1 MKKILAP
8 SILSADFKILG
19 EQIRETEKGG
29 AQYIHFDIMDGMFVP
44 SISFGMPVLSSIKN
58 LTGQTIDAHL
68 MVTEPVR
75 LMEDFVKCGA
85 DILTIHYEA
94 CTDLKA
100 DIDCIHSLGAKA
112 GVSVKPETP
121 VDVLEPYLDQ
131 ADMFLVM
138 CVVPGFGGQTFL
150 PGSIEKIRQLR
161 AMLDA
166 RGMEKDIEV
175 DGGIHHSNVTQVLD
189 AGANVIVAGSAVYHG
204 DVRDNTE
211 RFMEIL
217 KDYE

>member
-1 MKKILAP
+1 M
-8 SILSADFKILG
+8 G

-85 DILTIHYEA
+85 DILTVHYEA

-204 DVRDNTE
+204 SVRDNTE

>member
-1 MKKILAP
+1 MKRILAP
-8 SILSADFKILG
+8 SILSADFRILG
-19 EQIRETEKGG
+19 EQLRITEEAG
-29 AQYIHFDIMDGMFVP
+29 AQYIHFDVMDGMFVP

-75 LMEDFVKCGA
+75 LMEDFAKCGA
-85 DILTIHYEA
+85 DILTVHYEA

-100 DIDCIHSLGAKA
+100 DIDCIHSLGVKA
-112 GVSVKPETP
+112 GISVKPETP

-161 AMLDA
+161 SMLDE
-166 RGMEKDIEV
+166 RGIKKDIEV
-175 DGGIHHSNVTQVLD
+175 DGGIHHSNVGEVLK
-189 AGANVIVAGSAVYHG
+189 AGANVIVAGSAVYRG
-204 DVRDNTE
+204 NVRDNTE
-211 RFMEIL
+211 RFMEIF

>member
-85 DILTIHYEA
+85 DILTVHYEA

-189 AGANVIVAGSAVYHG
+189 AGANVIVAGSAVYHRS
-204 DVRDNTE
+204 VRDNTE
-211 RFMEIL
+211 RFKEIL

>member
-204 DVRDNTE
+204 SVRDNTE
-211 RFMEIL
+211 RFMGIL

>member
-85 DILTIHYEA
+85 DILTVHYEA

-166 RGMEKDIEV
+166 RGVEKDIEV

-204 DVRDNTE
+204 SVRDNTE
-211 RFMEIL
+211 RFMGIL

>member
-1 MKKILAP
+1 MKRILAP
-8 SILSADFKILG
+8 SILSADFRILG
-19 EQIRETEKGG
+19 EQLRITEEAG

-75 LMEDFVKCGA
+75 LMEDFAKCGA
-85 DILTIHYEA
+85 DILTVHYEA

-100 DIDCIHSLGAKA
+100 DIDCIHSLGVKA
-112 GVSVKPETP
+112 GISVKPETP

-161 AMLDA
+161 SMLDE
-166 RGMEKDIEV
+166 RGIKKDIEV
-175 DGGIHHSNVTQVLD
+175 DGGIHHSNVGEVLK
-189 AGANVIVAGSAVYHG
+189 AGANVIVAGSAVYRG
-204 DVRDNTE
+204 NVRDNTE
-211 RFMEIL
+211 RFMEIF

>member
-1 MKKILAP
+1 MEKILAP

-19 EQIRETEKGG
+19 EQIIETEKGG

-44 SISFGMPVLSSIKN
+44 SISFGMPVLSSIRN
-58 LTGQTIDAHL
+58 LTGQTIDVHL

-75 LMEDFVKCGA
+75 LMEDFAKCGA
-85 DILTIHYEA
+85 DILTVHYEA

-100 DIDCIHSLGAKA
+100 DLDCIHSLGLKA
-112 GVSVKPETP
+112 GISIKPETP
-121 VDVLEPYLDQ
+121 VTALEPYLET

-150 PGSIEKIRQLR
+150 PGSIEKIQQLR
-161 AMLDA
+161 AMLSK
-166 RGMEKDIEV
+166 RGLEKDIEV
-175 DGGIHHSNVTQVLD
+175 DGGIHHSNVTRVLD
-189 AGANVIVAGSAVYHG
+189 AGANVIVAGSAVYRG
-204 DVRDNTE
+204 NVRDNTE

-217 KDYE
+217 RNYG

>member
-58 LTGQTIDAHL
+58 LTGQIIDAHL

-85 DILTIHYEA
+85 DILTVHYEA

-100 DIDCIHSLGAKA
+100 DLACIHSLGVKA
-112 GVSVKPETP
+112 GISVKPETP

-161 AMLDA
+161 KMLDA

-189 AGANVIVAGSAVYHG
+189 AGANIIVAGSAVYHG
-204 DVRDNTE
+204 NVRDNTE

-217 KDYE
+217 RDYE

>member
-8 SILSADFKILG
+8 SILSADFKMLG

-85 DILTIHYEA
+85 DILTVHYEA

-204 DVRDNTE
+204 SVRDNTE

>member
-75 LMEDFVKCGA
+75 LMEDFAKCGA
-85 DILTIHYEA
+85 DILTVHYEA

-100 DIDCIHSLGAKA
+100 DIDCIHSLGVKA
-112 GVSVKPETP
+112 GISVKPETP

-161 AMLDA
+161 
-166 RGMEKDIEV
+166 
-175 DGGIHHSNVTQVLD
+175 
-189 AGANVIVAGSAVYHG
+189 SAPLPLTMQK
-204 DVRDNTE
+204 NC
-211 RFMEIL
+211 
-217 KDYE
+217 

>member
-44 SISFGMPVLSSIKN
+44 SISFGIPVLSSIKN

-85 DILTIHYEA
+85 DILTVHYEA

-204 DVRDNTE
+204 SVRDNTE

>member
-8 SILSADFKILG
+8 SILSADFKTLG
-19 EQIRETEKGG
+19 EQIIETEKGG

-44 SISFGMPVLSSIKN
+44 SISFGMPVLSSIRN

-75 LMEDFVKCGA
+75 LMEEFVECGA

-94 CTDLKA
+94 CTDIKA
-100 DIDCIHSLGAKA
+100 DIDCIHSLGVKA
-112 GVSVKPETP
+112 GLSIKPETP
-121 VDVLEPYLDQ
+121 VEALEPYLEQ

-138 CVVPGFGGQTFL
+138 CVVPGFGCQTFL
-150 PGSIEKIRQLR
+150 PGSIEKIQKLR
-161 AMLDA
+161 AMLRE

-175 DGGIHHSNVTQVLD
+175 DGGIHHSNVTKVLD
-189 AGANVIVAGSAVYHG
+189 AGANIIVAGSAIYKG

-217 KDYE
+217 RNYD

>member
-75 LMEDFVKCGA
+75 LMEDFVRCGA
-85 DILTIHYEA
+85 DILTVHYEA

-204 DVRDNTE
+204 SVRDNTE

>member
-44 SISFGMPVLSSIKN
+44 SISFGMPVLSSIKS

-85 DILTIHYEA
+85 DILTVHYEA

-204 DVRDNTE
+204 SVRDNTE

>member
-204 DVRDNTE
+204 SVRDNTE

>member
-85 DILTIHYEA
+85 DILTVHYEA

-189 AGANVIVAGSAVYHG
+189 AGANVIVAGSAGYHG
-204 DVRDNTE
+204 SVRDNTE

>member
-8 SILSADFKILG
+8 SILSADFKTLG
-19 EQIRETEKGG
+19 EQIIETEKGG

-44 SISFGMPVLSSIKN
+44 SISFGMPVLSSIRN

-75 LMEDFVKCGA
+75 LMEEFVECGA

-94 CTDLKA
+94 CTDIKA
-100 DIDCIHSLGAKA
+100 DIDCIHSLGVKA
-112 GVSVKPETP
+112 GLSIKPETP
-121 VDVLEPYLDQ
+121 VEALEPYLEQ

-150 PGSIEKIRQLR
+150 PGSIEKIQKLR
-161 AMLDA
+161 AMLRE

-175 DGGIHHSNVTQVLD
+175 DGGIHHSNVTKVLD
-189 AGANVIVAGSAVYHG
+189 AGANIIVAGSAIYKG

-217 KDYE
+217 RNYD

>member
-85 DILTIHYEA
+85 DILTVHYEA

-204 DVRDNTE
+204 SVRDNTE
-211 RFMEIL
+211 RFMQIL

>member
-85 DILTIHYEA
+85 DILTVHYEA

-121 VDVLEPYLDQ
+121 VEALEPYLEQ

-204 DVRDNTE
+204 SVRDNTE

>member
-1 MKKILAP
+1 MEKILAP
-8 SILSADFKILG
+8 SILSADFKNLG
-19 EQIRETEKGG
+19 DQIIETEKGG

-75 LMEDFVKCGA
+75 LMEEFVECGA

-100 DIDCIHSLGAKA
+100 DLDCIHSLGVKA
-112 GVSVKPETP
+112 GLSIKPETP
-121 VDVLEPYLDQ
+121 VDVLEPYLEE

-161 AMLDA
+161 NMLRE
-166 RGMEKDIEV
+166 RGLEKDIEV
-175 DGGIHHSNVTQVLD
+175 DGGIHHSNVTKVLD
-189 AGANVIVAGSAVYHG
+189 AGANVIVAGSAVYKG

-217 KDYE
+217 RNYG

>member
-85 DILTIHYEA
+85 DILTVHYEA

-161 AMLDA
+161 SMLDE
-166 RGMEKDIEV
+166 RGIKKDIEV
-175 DGGIHHSNVTQVLD
+175 DGGIHHSNVGEVLK
-189 AGANVIVAGSAVYHG
+189 AGANVIVAGSAVYRG
-204 DVRDNTE
+204 NVRDNTE